1 LDAFTRIVTD
11 LEMPAHAIVNVGA
24 DYQWKKF
31 TLGFNV
37 RNLFNTNY
45 YRSGMNTKLVPQKG
59 LWFMFD
65 VAYKF

>member
-1 LDAFTRIVTD
+1 
-11 LEMPAHAIVNVGA
+11 MPARAIVNIGA
-24 DYQWKKF
+24 DYQWKKL

-37 RNLFNTNY
+37 RNLFNTTY